1 MNIFLKTIFPC
12 ALIFMSFSC
21 ENSELGKSS
30 VKMQLAKP
38 QQDEDTT
45 KPKAELSEKRKALM
59 AQIGTH
65 SLVSIM
71 GSMGAN
77 TMFDFYKENGIWTA
91 MGSAIEQARREP
103 FDIEISETDLQKLKS
118 FRVQVSNNLT
128 VSVLCNGKTYLKAP
142 FDEKGFTYL
151 LKKSPIDYI
160 QKQFIPEKLKASSIF
175 LNDYLF
181 LYAADF
187 ISPEK
192 IEAIDIAQVSADV
205 AVLRYN
211 MKSKQFEL
219 SLFYGECC
227 DESVYTF
234 VKQ

>member
-1 MNIFLKTIFPC
+1 MNIFRQTVLPC
-12 ALIFMSFSC
+12 ALLFIALSC
-21 ENSELGKSS
+21 DNSEHVKPS
-30 VKMQLAKP
+30 VKTQLTKP
-38 QQDEDTT
+38 QSDEETT

-65 SLVSIM
+65 SLVSIA
-71 GSMGAN
+71 GNLGAN
-77 TMFDFYKENGIWTA
+77 TMIDYYKENGIWTA

-103 FDIEISETDLQKLKS
+103 FDIGISETDLQKLKS
-118 FRVQVSNNLT
+118 FRVQVSNHLT

-151 LKKSPIDYI
+151 LKKSPKDYI
-160 QKQFIPEKLKASSIF
+160 QEQFIPEKLKASTIF

-192 IEAIDIAQVSADV
+192 IAAIDIAKVSADV

-211 MKSKQFEL
+211 MKTKQFEL

-234 VKQ
+234 AKL